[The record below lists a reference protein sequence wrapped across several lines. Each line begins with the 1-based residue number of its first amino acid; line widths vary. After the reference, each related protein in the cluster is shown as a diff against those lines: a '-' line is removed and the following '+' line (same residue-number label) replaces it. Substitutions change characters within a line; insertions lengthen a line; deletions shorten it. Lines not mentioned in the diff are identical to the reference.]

1 MEAFLRRA
9 FRPMLLT
16 ERKQPLDGEGWLSEL
31 KLDGIRCLAYLDADT
46 SDLRNK
52 RNLPLLPTFPE
63 LEGLH
68 RQAHGQCVLDGE
80 LILTDAQGKP
90 DFEAL
95 QARSLTSD
103 HARVQLLS
111 RQAPA
116 TFVAFD
122 ILALNGDD
130 MTGRPLR
137 ERREILGRTVTEGG
151 ALACSRALMGDARV
165 LFRLTTEQGLEG
177 IVQKRLDSR
186 YQPGKRS
193 RDWVKVKNH
202 VDEDFLACGYILK
215 SPHTVSLVLGTWREG
230 EMVYQGHVTL
240 GVSRMAAGR
249 FPTSPACPFE
259 KYHRGTR
266 TLSGIARRSTAP
278 LSIWSEPASTAC
290 GKRSSRGFGRMG
302 RAGAGELPCRTI
314 LFLKSANK

>member
-103 HARVQLLS
+103 RARVQLLS

-130 MTGRPLR
+130 LTGRPLR
-137 ERREILGRTVTEGG
+137 ERREILGRTVTEGS
-151 ALACSRALMGDARV
+151 ALACSRALMGDARA

-215 SPHTVSLVLGTWREG
+215 SPHTVSLVLCTWREG

-259 KYHRGTR
+259 TLPPGNENAVWYR
-266 TLSGIARRSTAP
+266 TPQPCTVTYMERTSAGGMRQPRF
-278 LSIWSEPASTAC
+278 
-290 GKRSSRGFGRMG
+290 KGFREDG
-302 RAGAGELPCRTI
+302 
-314 LFLKSANK
+314 

>member
-68 RQAHGQCVLDGE
+68 QQTHGQCVLDGE

-103 HARVQLLS
+103 RARVQLLS

-137 ERREILGRTVTEGG
+137 ERREILGR
-151 ALACSRALMGDARV
+151 RAAPWPV
-165 LFRLTTEQGLEG
+165 
-177 IVQKRLDSR
+177 
-186 YQPGKRS
+186 
-193 RDWVKVKNH
+193 
-202 VDEDFLACGYILK
+202 
-215 SPHTVSLVLGTWREG
+215 
-230 EMVYQGHVTL
+230 
-240 GVSRMAAGR
+240 
-249 FPTSPACPFE
+249 PAP
-259 KYHRGTR
+259 
-266 TLSGIARRSTAP
+266 
-278 LSIWSEPASTAC
+278 
-290 GKRSSRGFGRMG
+290 
-302 RAGAGELPCRTI
+302 
-314 LFLKSANK
+314 

>member
-68 RQAHGQCVLDGE
+68 QQTHGQCVLDGE

-95 QARSLTSD
+95 QARSLTCD
-103 HARVQLLS
+103 RARVQLLS

-130 MTGRPLR
+130 LTGRPLR
-137 ERREILGRTVTEGG
+137 ERREDIPLLVAHFTEKCCKENDLPLKTFSTE
-151 ALACSRALMGDARV
+151 ALNYLVGYEWPGNVRQLQNVVERCVVLVSGQEITLEQLPPEIRDEEAQFKSAVDLLPVQLDLADTLERIEAALIRRALVRADFIQANASK
-165 LFRLTTEQGLEG
+165 LLG
-177 IVQKRLDSR
+177 ISKSLMQYK
-186 YQPGKRS
+186 
-193 RDWVKVKNH
+193 
-202 VDEDFLACGYILK
+202 LK
-215 SPHTVSLVLGTWREG
+215 KYGIT
-230 EMVYQGHVTL
+230 GH
-240 GVSRMAAGR
+240 
-249 FPTSPACPFE
+249 
-259 KYHRGTR
+259 
-266 TLSGIARRSTAP
+266 
-278 LSIWSEPASTAC
+278 
-290 GKRSSRGFGRMG
+290 
-302 RAGAGELPCRTI
+302 
-314 LFLKSANK
+314 